1 MSDPDNMRIKAFVDR
16 VRTLDEQIK
25 ELSNDKADI
34 YAEAKG
40 QGYNSKALRKLV
52 NRLRR
57 PKSER
62 EAEDDEVD
70 LLEAAYVRAGG
81 IVE

>member
-1 MSDPDNMRIKAFVDR
+1 MSDPDNMRIKSFVDR

-57 PKSER
+57 PKQER

-81 IVE
+81 MVE